1 MRTHAPSNA
10 GIMREL
16 CELLA
21 SDQLPVQQEIA
32 RAAGVHQS
40 LVSRAQN
47 GQLKRRTRTVDRLL
61 EYARSH
67 AGAEAAALAAA
78 AAVDE
83 ESDKLDP
90 RASGAADKGAEGKW
104 RQAPPG
110 SAVAEAY
117 RRQARDGIETY
128 LNEGYDPRL
137 VVEQLAVLR
146 RAQRV
151 RRPGK
156 PRPISAEVIR

>member
-1 MRTHAPSNA
+1 MRVHAPSNA
-10 GIMREL
+10 GILREL
-16 CELLA
+16 RELLA

-32 RAAGVHQS
+32 RVAGVHQS

-47 GQLKRRTRTVDRLL
+47 GQLKRRTPKVDMLL

-67 AGAEAAALAAA
+67 AGAAAAAVAAA
-78 AAVDE
+78 AALDQ
-83 ESDKLDP
+83 ESGKLDP
-90 RASGAADKGAEGKW
+90 PDSSADDTGNEGK
-104 RQAPPG
+104 RRKAPPG
-110 SAVAEAY
+110 STAAEAY

-156 PRPISAEVIR
+156 PRANGAEASR